1 MLVAVTSEGVRQ
13 IVENEGPMTVAEVL
27 QRVGIAAS
35 TVLAVVDDVISPHTA
50 TIEDDVE
57 IELIIVSSGG

>member
-1 MLVAVTSEGVRQ
+1 MLVGVTSEGERQ
-13 IVENEGPMTVAEVL
+13 IVENDGPMTVAEVL

-35 TVLAVVDDVISPHTA
+35 TVLAVVDDVIIPHTA
-50 TIEDDVE
+50 TIEGDVE

>member
-35 TVLAVVDDVISPHTA
+35 TVLAVVDDVIIPHTA

>member
-1 MLVAVTSEGVRQ
+1 MLVGITSEGERTV
-13 IVENEGPMTVAEVL
+13 VENDGPLTVAEVL

-35 TVLAVVDDVISPHTA
+35 TVLAVVGGVIIPHTS
-50 TIEDDVE
+50 TIEGDVE